1 MRLAVP
7 RSLWPSVPLSL
18 LLFSCSDHTDLSGP
32 TGPAV
37 IQASR
42 ALLPPAAL
50 ASIPVAN
57 GTAEIWA
64 YLTDDLATEQ
74 DPVNLV
80 FTGRADPREIRN
92 LLLGLTGDRASVF
105 PTVFPFT
112 CTWSDA
118 IGGLLAG
125 FGAEAGWGGTA
136 VQLQCGEYG
145 PIRFHLRLVK
155 LGAFTIGN
163 VHFEVVIPGTTDHQ
177 VLSWELAEQLVTFD
191 LARSGL
197 LGAAPADAGAINA
210 APSHRSIPALIYN
223 GLPVELRAVIGGPLG
238 NVTSPVGIPTNGHPT
253 AFLLAG
259 AAPPAAASAVQHFT
273 IDFNQVIPKPFCAAG
288 PGDFLFVQGP
298 VVLEQE
304 VTTRPGEELRKVFRA
319 SGELTATPID
329 IATGFPT
336 GASFAAR
343 VSEQQES
350 QSGPAGG
357 DVKGLQHQQ
366 LIGVVPGSGQLLIRL
381 DVSPGKTPRFDRKV
395 TCQ

>member
-1 MRLAVP
+1 MRLC
-7 RSLWPSVPLSL
+7 PSAALPLCL
-18 LLFSCSDHTDLSGP
+18 TAALVMACQDRLDLGSQ
-32 TGPAV
+32 TGPAA

-50 ASIPVAN
+50 AVVPVGN

-74 DPVNLV
+74 DPVNLI

-92 LLLGLTGDRASVF
+92 VLLGLSGDRSPVF
-105 PTVFPFT
+105 PAAFPFT

-118 IGGLLAG
+118 IGGLMAG
-125 FGAEAGWGGTA
+125 FGTQAGWGGAA

-197 LGAAPADAGAINA
+197 LGAPPADAGAINA

-223 GLPVELRAVIGGPLG
+223 GLPLDLRAVIGGPLG
-238 NVTSPVGIPTNGHPT
+238 DVASAVGIPTNGHPT

-259 AAPPAAASAVQHFT
+259 AAPPAAASAVQRFT

-288 PGDFLFVQGP
+288 PGEFLLVQGP
-298 VVLEQE
+298 IVLAQE
-304 VTTRPGEELRKVFRA
+304 VTTRPGGELRKSFRA
-319 SGELTATPID
+319 SGELLAVPID
-329 IATGFPT
+329 LSTGEPA
-336 GASFAAR
+336 GVPFAAR

-350 QSGPAGG
+350 QSGDQGG
-357 DVKGLQHQQ
+357 EVKGLQHQQ
-366 LIGVVPGSGQLLIRL
+366 LNGIAGGSGQLLIQL
-381 DVSPGKTPRFDRKV
+381 DVTPGKTPRFDRKV